1 MKAKNTI
8 ADEGASTVDE
18 SVSTVGESVS
28 SVGESVSTVEEKASA
43 KNGGRLAVYLTGIPA
58 GIFACLLNTRL
69 RRGGAFAVTIAVHI
83 VLLFF
88 TALALDVKA
97 NPLEMPANI
106 FKLADIREAAPPQ
119 AAARAP
125 APPRP
130 ARPTPVPPPPKPPAP
145 RPRRETPPPP
155 KPVEPEAVPV
165 PVREPEPIAETLV
178 EVEEEPVEEEPV
190 KEEPVEEA
198 APPEAVAEEPAEHYE
213 EAAEPAPEAAP
224 APVAVAAAPPVQAAP
239 AKGPPSAGAAVQ
251 AEETYLP
258 QNQVSV
264 MPVFND
270 KEIRSRL
277 VYPQAAQRQ
286 GIEGTVY
293 VELYIDSGG
302 NVRRVEILKEDPP
315 GRGFAE
321 AAKKAFTGLLG
332 KPAEANGKPVNVRYR
347 YPVRF
352 KISAQ

>member
-1 MKAKNTI
+1 MKAKKTRN
-8 ADEGASTVDE
+8 
-18 SVSTVGESVS
+18 
-28 SVGESVSTVEEKASA
+28 
-43 KNGGRLAVYLTGIPA
+43 NGGILAVILT
-58 GIFACLLNTRL
+58 CLMNTRL

-106 FKLADIREAAPPQ
+106 FKLADIRETAPVQVP
-119 AAARAP
+119 ARAP

-130 ARPTPVPPPPKPPAP
+130 TPPPPAP

-165 PVREPEPIAETLV
+165 PVKEPEPIAETLV
-178 EVEEEPVEEEPV
+178 EAEEPPVEEEPV
-190 KEEPVEEA
+190 AE
-198 APPEAVAEEPAEHYE
+198 VAETEEYAEAEYYE
-213 EAAEPAPEAAP
+213 EAEETEEYYEEAP
-224 APVAVAAAPPVQAAP
+224 APVEVAAAPPSAAP
-239 AKGPPSAGAAVQ
+239 PSNRPPVQ

-264 MPVFND
+264 MPFFND
-270 KEIRSRL
+270 RDIRSRL
-277 VYPQAAQRQ
+277 VYPPIALRS

-293 VELYIDSGG
+293 LELYIDSDG
-302 NVRRVEILKEDPP
+302 NVRRVEILKEDPT
-315 GRGFAE
+315 GRGFGE
-321 AAKKAFTGLLG
+321 AAANAFTGLRG
-332 KPAEANGKPVNVRYR
+332 KPAEANGKLVAVRYR

-352 KISAQ
+352 KMQN